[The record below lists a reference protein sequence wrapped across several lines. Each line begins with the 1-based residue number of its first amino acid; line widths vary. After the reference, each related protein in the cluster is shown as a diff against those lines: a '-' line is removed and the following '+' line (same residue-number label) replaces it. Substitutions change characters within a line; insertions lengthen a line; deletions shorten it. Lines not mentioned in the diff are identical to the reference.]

1 MIGSKLT
8 AWAAAAFMALMVPV
22 LPAFAAEGD
31 APEADAPE
39 ADVVGEASS
48 PSPKSPIRVK
58 VVDYQKAEEGPGT
71 FKLSGIAIAGKKVYI
86 YLDEK
91 PIAEV
96 VAAEGDGTWAAEEK
110 VEIDDK
116 VHVVRVEQLDEKTN
130 LPAARAQFRISLSP
144 PSPEDLAAPPPGL
157 E

>member
-48 PSPKSPIRVK
+48 PSPKSPIKVG
-58 VVDYQKAEEGPGT
+58 VVDYVREGDGPGT
-71 FKLSGIAIAGKKVYI
+71 FKLSGTAIAGKKVHI

-91 PIAEV
+91 PIAQV
-96 VAAEGDGTWAAEEK
+96 MAAEGDGAWGVEEK
-110 VEIDDK
+110 LEIDDK

-130 LPAARAQFRISLSP
+130 MLAARATFRISLSP
-144 PSPEDLAAPPPGL
+144 PSPEDLAAPPPGM

>member
-8 AWAAAAFMALMVPV
+8 AGAV
-22 LPAFAAEGD
+22 AFAVILGVAYVTPAITAEGD
-31 APEADAPE
+31 APD

-48 PSPKSPIRVK
+48 PSPKSPIKVG
-58 VVDYQKAEEGPGT
+58 VVDYQKADEGPGT
-71 FKLSGIAIAGKKVYI
+71 FKLSGTAIAGKTVYI

-91 PIAEV
+91 PIAQV
-96 VAAEGDGTWAAEEK
+96 MAAEGDGAWSAEEK

-116 VHVVRVEQLDEKTN
+116 VHVVRVEQLDDTTN
-130 LPAARAQFRISLSP
+130 MMAARAEFRISLSP
-144 PSPEDLAAPPPGL
+144 PSPEDLAAPPPGV